1 MPGQQ
6 LWWTDEMTVT
16 DAASRTKLGL
26 QKCCEQCAVLILRW
40 IFNQSISILL
50 VLQGKKQSI
59 NIIRFISAVQKGDLC
74 EQQKN
79 SRTVFYDLH
88 YAQIFFHIPM
98 GNLNGNILYAQSKVR
113 TIALQLCESIQLLMG
128 NNQSP
133 VSATSYLKHQSLNC
147 VEQQPILTV

>member
-50 VLQGKKQSI
+50 VLQGKKQEV
-59 NIIRFISAVQKGDLC
+59 VQKGNLC

-113 TIALQLCESIQLLMG
+113 TIALRLCESIQLLMG